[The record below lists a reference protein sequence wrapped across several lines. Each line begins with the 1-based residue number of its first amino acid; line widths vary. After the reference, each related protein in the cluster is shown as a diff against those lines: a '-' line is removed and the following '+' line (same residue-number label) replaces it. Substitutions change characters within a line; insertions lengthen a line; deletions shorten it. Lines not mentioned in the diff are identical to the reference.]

1 MDLSQ
6 ASVYRNK
13 IKLNFFL
20 GKAKLL
26 SRGGVR
32 GSKVVFLCILIHG
45 SGVLSFCWVSV
56 LTVNLLI
63 TLYLLYFH
71 LSTQASLINSSYSGP
86 ATVANILAHFN
97 PLLVL

>member
-13 IKLNFFL
+13 KKKRIFL

-32 GSKVVFLCILIHG
+32 GSKVVFLCILVHG
-45 SGVLSFCWVSV
+45 SGMLSFVEFV
-56 LTVNLLI
+56 
-63 TLYLLYFH
+63 Y
-71 LSTQASLINSSYSGP
+71 
-86 ATVANILAHFN
+86 
-97 PLLVL
+97 